1 MLDGGSASPV
11 DRFTSGTVNAYV
23 PRIILRHLAADP
35 GVRAWTVDGTV
46 AFVDISGFTKL
57 SERLAKAGREGAEQ
71 ITEAIGGSFEAI
83 LSVAYMN
90 GGGLIKF
97 GGDALL
103 LLFEG
108 DGHLERA
115 ARATVLMRRILR
127 DVGRIEVPGAK
138 VNLRMSQGLHTGP
151 FHFFLVG
158 EVAPRAAADRS
169 RLEPHRRDGAR
180 RRRRRDP
187 DQPGGGRVAAG
198 SLPGR
203 HEGPGGP
210 PASGSP
216 RSGIRSRSPTRRSSY
231 RRTWSPSASRPPS
244 ARTSR
249 PAAAPRNI
257 AR

>member
-1 MLDGGSASPV
+1 M
-11 DRFTSGTVNAYV
+11 NAYV

-108 DGHLERA
+108 EGHLERA
-115 ARATVLMRRILR
+115 AAGHRADAPDPARRR
-127 DVGRIEVPGAK
+127 PDRGPGAK
-138 VNLRMSQGLHTGP
+138 VNLRMSQGLHTGR

-158 EVAPRAAADRS
+158 EVHRELLPIGPAWSRTVAMEHDADAGEILISPEAAALLPARCLGATKGQGVLLK
-169 RLEPHRRDGAR
+169 REPSIGK
-180 RRRRRDP
+180 
-187 DQPGGGRVAAG
+187 
-198 SLPGR
+198 
-203 HEGPGGP
+203 
-210 PASGSP
+210 
-216 RSGIRSRSPTRRSSY
+216 RSRSPTRRSSY
-231 RRTWSPSASRPPS
+231 RRTWSPSVFPPPC

-249 PAAAPRNI
+249 PAAAHRNI